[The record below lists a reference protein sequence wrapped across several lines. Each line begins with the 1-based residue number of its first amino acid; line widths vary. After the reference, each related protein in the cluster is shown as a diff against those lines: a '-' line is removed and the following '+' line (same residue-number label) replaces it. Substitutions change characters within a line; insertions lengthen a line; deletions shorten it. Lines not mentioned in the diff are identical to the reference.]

1 MTEVVL
7 VVLCASAFG
16 IGLVGVAMSV
26 PKRPLASATG
36 GTSSGPV
43 AANPVS
49 WGRQRLP
56 RLATAAL
63 AAAFFGLVTGWPVA
77 VPIAG
82 LAAYALPGLFALTS
96 GTVAIGKI
104 EAIATW
110 TEMLQGTLAAA
121 AGLGQ
126 AIIATSAISPQPI
139 RSAATRLAAQLNA
152 GIHPREALLQFADEV
167 GDPCADRVVC
177 ALLLA
182 VTSRA
187 QQLGDLLTALADS
200 TREEVALRLRIET
213 SRASVRS
220 GVRTVLVFSIAFAS
234 GLALLAHYLPLALRH
249 GDGPGRA
256 RHGCIALRVGSDPDG
271 LVGASAEA
279 GATARIGCEPA
290 VTAAILLGLAA
301 GLGCVGVVAGLRSA
315 PTPLVEIAGSMSRPV
330 PSSLPRSRRKR
341 SDTDRTEAPLSG

>member
-1 MTEVVL
+1 VTEALL
-7 VVLCASAFG
+7 VVLCANAFG
-16 IGLVGVAMSV
+16 LGLVGVALSM
-26 PKRPLASATG
+26 RNRLLLDATG
-36 GTSSGPV
+36 GTSSGSLASNAV
-43 AANPVS
+43 I
-49 WGRQRLP
+49 WWRQRLA
-56 RLATAAL
+56 RLAVAAL

-96 GTVAIGKI
+96 GAVAIGKI

-121 AGLGQ
+121 AGLSQ
-126 AIIATSAISPQPI
+126 AIIATSAISPRPI

-167 GDPCADRVVC
+167 EDPCADRVVC
-177 ALLLA
+177 ALVLA

-234 GLALLAHYLPLALRH
+234 GLALLGHSYLSPFGSTTGQMLLALVALLY
-249 GDGPGRA
+249 GSGLTLMVWLA
-256 RHGCIALRVGSDPDG
+256 RPPKPVR
-271 LVGASAEA
+271 
-279 GATARIGCEPA
+279 
-290 VTAAILLGLAA
+290 LLG
-301 GLGCVGVVAGLRSA
+301 
-315 PTPLVEIAGSMSRPV
+315 
-330 PSSLPRSRRKR
+330 SSV
-341 SDTDRTEAPLSG
+341 DQQ